1 MHLVNFY
8 LNISTAPI
16 CSVFMHVKIIEIS
29 HDDLVFCKDVTG
41 SPVGQLSV
49 RKQIK
54 KKKIQNL
61 CSIKAKRD

>member
-29 HDDLVFCKDVTG
+29 HDNLMFCKDGGRVMSG
-41 SPVGQLSV
+41 AAVS
-49 RKQIK
+49 
-54 KKKIQNL
+54 
-61 CSIKAKRD
+61 

>member
-29 HDDLVFCKDVTG
+29 HDNPIFCEDVTG
-41 SPVGQLSV
+41 SQVGQLSV
-49 RKQIK
+49 RK
-54 KKKIQNL
+54 
-61 CSIKAKRD
+61 

>member
-1 MHLVNFY
+1 
-8 LNISTAPI
+8 
-16 CSVFMHVKIIEIS
+16 MHVKIIEIS

-54 KKKIQNL
+54 KKKSRIFVAL
-61 CSIKAKRD
+61 KPRETKKKLLLPPLLPTSPGGL